1 MDSKQGEFTMAIDSL
16 ERMERL
22 LAIAQEE
29 GIRVRN
35 EWLGG
40 IRGGLVRIGSD
51 PILFVDDSL
60 DLQEQLRQ
68 TCIALSQL
76 DWRDSQWWD
85 EIQNLLML
93 SEISPAS

>member
-1 MDSKQGEFTMAIDSL
+1 MAINSL

-29 GIRVRN
+29 GILVRN

-40 IRGGLVRIGSD
+40 VRGGLVRIGKE
-51 PILFVDDSL
+51 PILFIDDSL
-60 DLQEQLRQ
+60 DLPDQLHQ
-68 TCIALSQL
+68 AKAALSQL

-85 EIQNLLML
+85 EIQELLEVE
-93 SEISPAS
+93 S

>member
-1 MDSKQGEFTMAIDSL
+1 MAIDSL

-22 LAIAQEE
+22 LAIAQSE

-40 IRGGLVRIGSD
+40 IRGGLVRIGTE
-51 PILFVDDSL
+51 PILFLDDSL
-60 DLQEQLRQ
+60 GLAEQLQQ
-68 TCIALSQL
+68 TQAALSQL

-85 EIQNLLML
+85 EIQGLLDL
-93 SEISPAS
+93 TEPSSEWPCN